1 MKYMIP
7 EINISKFSEE
17 NIVTL
22 SAAGQARK
30 ALEDANVTGA
40 NSAIVQSTLDDWV
53 AQN

>member
-22 SAAGQARK
+22 SAVGQAK
-30 ALEDANVTGA
+30 DALVAAGITGE
-40 NSAIVQSTLDDWV
+40 NSAIVHSTLEEWI

>member
-22 SAAGQARK
+22 SAVGQAKK
-30 ALEDANVTGA
+30 ALEEAGVTGA
-40 NSAIVQSTLDDWV
+40 NSKLVQTTLNDWIE
-53 AQN
+53 Q

>member
-22 SAAGQARK
+22 SAAGQAKK
-30 ALEDANVTGA
+30 ALETAGFTGA
-40 NSAIVQSTLDDWV
+40 NSKIVQSTLDEWV
-53 AQN
+53 AQ